1 MGLLS
6 GAEMKELEIKK
17 NFLAIDKKY
26 SNYKDSKIVIL
37 SAPLEKTVSYGKG
50 TSRGPKEILKASHF
64 VEFYD
69 EEQSR
74 EICFEKGI
82 CTLEPLNLQKLSVE
96 KSLDKIYKEVSKL
109 IDAGKFVVT
118 LGGEHSLSTAPIK
131 AYHEKFENLS
141 ILQIDAH
148 SDLRESYEGSKYSH
162 ASVMARI
169 AEFNTKIVQV
179 GIRAQCKEEVE
190 FRKQK
195 GIRTFY
201 AREIKMGMYGDNWQE
216 LVSRNLTDNVYIT
229 FDVDGFDP
237 SFMPATG
244 TPEPGGLF
252 WDETMNLLKIIGMDK
267 NIVGFDVVELAPSK
281 VNPSSSFIAAKLV
294 YKILNYAFIDR

>member
-1 MGLLS
+1 
-6 GAEMKELEIKK
+6 MKELGIKQ

-26 SNYKDSKIVIL
+26 SNYKDSQIVVL

-50 TSRGPKEILKASHF
+50 TAGGPKEILNASHY
-64 VEFYD
+64 VEFFD
-69 EEQSR
+69 EELNR
-74 EICFEKGI
+74 ELCFEKGI
-82 CTLEPLNLQKLSVE
+82 CTLPELKLSKLPIS
-96 KSLDKIYKEVSKL
+96 KSIEKIYKEVAKH

-118 LGGEHSLSTAPIK
+118 LGGEHSLSVAPIK
-131 AYHEKFENLS
+131 AHHERFENLS

-162 ASVMARI
+162 ASVMARV

-179 GIRAQCKEEVE
+179 GIRAQSKEESD
-190 FRKQK
+190 FRKK
-195 GIRTFY
+195 NNIRTFY
-201 AREIKMGMYGDNWQE
+201 SREIKLGMYGDNWQE
-216 LVSRNLTDNVYIT
+216 LVSKSLTDNVYIT

-237 SFMPATG
+237 SFLTATG

-252 WDETMNLLKIIGMDK
+252 WDETMNLLKIIGLDK

-281 VNPSSSFIAAKLV
+281 SHTSSSFVAAKLV
-294 YKILNYAFIDR
+294 YKMLNYTFVNK